1 MSAPH
6 LPGVFATLAPLLDH
20 YGYWAVGGT
29 LFIENVGSPISLG
42 QTIFIAGAIYA
53 GAGRLNIIILSVIG
67 IVMSVAGAAIGY
79 AIGRSGGRPLVHRY
93 GRYVF
98 MTRERF
104 ARTEA
109 YFIRRG
115 AFLILIARFLE
126 GMKQANG
133 LLAGITE
140 MRFLRFLLYNS
151 IGAVLWIG
159 VHASVGYLA
168 GNHIVPIYD
177 RITRYSL
184 YLLIAL
190 IAVAALLVVRHVVRR
205 RPASPASAAELAATA
220 DRADPGESSSAEPG
234 TARD

>member
-29 LFIENVGSPISLG
+29 LFIENMGSPISLG

-53 GAGRLNIIILSVIG
+53 GAGRLNIITLSVIG
-67 IVMSVAGAAIGY
+67 LVMSVAGAAIGY
-79 AIGRSGGRPLVHRY
+79 LIGRSGGRPLVHRY

-98 MTRERF
+98 MTSERF

-126 GMKQANG
+126 GVKQANG
-133 LLAGITE
+133 LMAGITE
-140 MRFLRFLLYNS
+140 MRFLRFLLYNTL
-151 IGAVLWIG
+151 GAILWIG

-177 RITRYSL
+177 QIARCSL

-190 IAVAALLVVRHVVRR
+190 VMMAGLLVVRHVVRR
-205 RPASPASAAELAATA
+205 RRASPASEAEPAVA
-220 DRADPGESSSAEPG
+220 ADPADSAESSSAEPG
-234 TARD
+234 TVPD